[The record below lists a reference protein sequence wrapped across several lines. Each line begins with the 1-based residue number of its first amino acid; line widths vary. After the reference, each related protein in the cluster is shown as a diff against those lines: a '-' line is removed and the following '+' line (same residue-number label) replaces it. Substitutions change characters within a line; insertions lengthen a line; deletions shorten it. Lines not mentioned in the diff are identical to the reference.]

1 MFPFLPL
8 PVHSTTY
15 QTQLSSQ
22 VSNAT
27 DRESPAK
34 PRPREAHSSPARS
47 MDLLE
52 HPFEAVAFR
61 LYSLPIPEAASTATG
76 AAAWTC
82 LAAVLA
88 AAAAAGFWR
97 LRSSTPAAVA
107 VAVSTKPL
115 ELDPS
120 PVAEVSSPELSKPS
134 SQRSP
139 PKPAAESTAAPSPK
153 ERYTAY
159 YRDAG
164 CVGCCDAGSDEDGD
178 DENEEE
184 DNDVAEERE
193 DGGDRD
199 VFVSDG
205 ADPFGWGEVVI
216 RPLRLPLSPTAAAA
230 EEMGLRYRR
239 SPTVTALSG
248 SSVVQLWDQGAGGGL
263 TPTASPRRRGRVV
276 AGTVVSAF

>member
-1 MFPFLPL
+1 
-8 PVHSTTY
+8 
-15 QTQLSSQ
+15 
-22 VSNAT
+22 
-27 DRESPAK
+27 
-34 PRPREAHSSPARS
+34 

-52 HPFEAVAFR
+52 HPLEAVAFR
-61 LYSLPIPEAASTATG
+61 LYSLPIPEAASAATG

-88 AAAAAGFWR
+88 AAAAAGLWH
-97 LRSSTPAAVA
+97 LRSSTPAAA

-120 PVAEVSSPELSKPS
+120 RAAEVSSPEPPS
-134 SQRSP
+134 RPSQRSP
-139 PKPAAESTAAPSPK
+139 PEPAAASTVPSPK

-159 YRDAG
+159 YRDAS
-164 CVGCCDAGSDEDGD
+164 CVGCCDVGRDEDG

-184 DNDVAEERE
+184 DGDVAEEHE

-205 ADPFGWGEVVI
+205 ADPFGWGEVV
-216 RPLRLPLSPTAAAA
+216 RLLPPPLSTTAAA
-230 EEMGLRYRR
+230 EMGRRYRR
-239 SPTVTALSG
+239 SPTAALSG
-248 SSVVQLWDQGAGGGL
+248 VSVVQLWDQGAVAGGGL

-276 AGTVVSAF
+276 VGAVSAF